1 MNNFLSERTEKVL
14 QKRTVMLKK
23 MADLTGSLWERI
35 GEKDFIHLGGGSEKG
50 MLHHSLLHFSLA
62 QNNVHSGTHQ
72 WHPSSKS

>member
-1 MNNFLSERTEKVL
+1 
-14 QKRTVMLKK
+14 